1 MWKLTLGA
9 VGVALALAACASV
22 SPATDAPAGDAAV
35 ATSDEFH
42 PSDVALLGA
51 TGRPQLVEFFAFW

>member
-1 MWKLTLGA
+1 MRKLTFGFIGA
-9 VGVALALAACASV
+9 ALFLMACASATPAADTSTGNAVV
-22 SPATDAPAGDAAV
+22 SDD
-35 ATSDEFH
+35 FH